1 MRPPRP
7 REEQVMPSVI
17 ERFMTEAG
25 RQGMAKDAAIYAAQQ
40 WYKVEQRLPLAI
52 SKKEI
57 GEICTRFN
65 VQIDFIDGVCKA
77 EGIIII

>member
-1 MRPPRP
+1 
-7 REEQVMPSVI
+7 MPSVI

-25 RQGMAKDAAIYAAQQ
+25 RQGMAKDAVIYSAQQ

-52 SKKEI
+52 SKKEV

-65 VQIDFIDGVCKA
+65 VQIDFIEEVCNK
-77 EGIIII
+77 EGIIIA

>member
-1 MRPPRP
+1 MS
-7 REEQVMPSVI
+7 SVI

>member
-1 MRPPRP
+1 
-7 REEQVMPSVI
+7 MPSVI

-25 RQGMAKDAAIYAAQQ
+25 RQGMAKDAVIYRAQQ

-52 SKKEI
+52 SRRDI

-65 VQIDFIDGVCKA
+65 VQIDFVEGVCKA
-77 EGIIII
+77 EGIIF

>member
-1 MRPPRP
+1 
-7 REEQVMPSVI
+7 MPSVI

-25 RQGMAKDAAIYAAQQ
+25 RQGMAKDAVIYRAQQ

-52 SKKEI
+52 SRRDI

-65 VQIDFIDGVCKA
+65 VQIDFIEEVCKA
-77 EGIIII
+77 EGIIF

>member
-1 MRPPRP
+1 
-7 REEQVMPSVI
+7 MPSVI

-25 RQGMAKDAAIYAAQQ
+25 RQGMAKDAVLYSAQQ

-52 SKKEI
+52 SKKDI

-65 VQIDFIDGVCKA
+65 VQIDFIEEVCNK
-77 EGIIII
+77 EGIIIA

>member
-1 MRPPRP
+1 
-7 REEQVMPSVI
+7 MPSVI
-17 ERFMTEAG
+17 ERFMTETG

-40 WYKVEQRLPLAI
+40 WYKVEQSLPLTI

>member
-1 MRPPRP
+1 
-7 REEQVMPSVI
+7 MPSVI

-25 RQGMAKDAAIYAAQQ
+25 RQGMAKDAVIYRAQQ

-52 SKKEI
+52 SKKEV

-65 VQIDFIDGVCKA
+65 VQIAFIEEVCNK
-77 EGIIII
+77 EGIIIA

>member
-1 MRPPRP
+1 ML
-7 REEQVMPSVI
+7 SVI

-25 RQGMAKDAAIYAAQQ
+25 RQGIAKDAVIYRAQQ

-52 SKKEI
+52 SIQEVC
-57 GEICTRFN
+57 EICTRFN
-65 VQIDFIDGVCKA
+65 VQIDFIDAFCKA

>member
-1 MRPPRP
+1 MLS
-7 REEQVMPSVI
+7 VVI

-25 RQGMAKDAAIYAAQQ
+25 RQGMAKDAVIYRAQQ

-52 SKKEI
+52 SKRDI

-65 VQIDFIDGVCKA
+65 VQIGFIEEFCKA
-77 EGIIII
+77 EGIIF